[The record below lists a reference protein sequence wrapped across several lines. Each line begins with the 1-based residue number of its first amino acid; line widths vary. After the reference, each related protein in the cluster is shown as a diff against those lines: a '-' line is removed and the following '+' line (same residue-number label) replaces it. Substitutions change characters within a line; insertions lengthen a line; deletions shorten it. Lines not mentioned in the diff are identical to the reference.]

1 MDFSIPI
8 AFTPLD
14 QLVPLAQAAERLGF
28 ARITLPDSL
37 FYPRTQDKEYP
48 YTPDGSRMWDENTP
62 WVEPF
67 IGAMAMAQATST
79 IRMCPSVVKFG
90 PRQPL
95 LLYRQAATLALLSGN
110 RLDLGVGIGWDP
122 NEFEWCGVPFA
133 ERGARVDEM
142 LDIFRIAGEGEFF
155 TYSGKHFEFDE
166 MSLAPVPSQPIPLYI
181 GGHTKKALSRAAR
194 VGMGWTSAMI
204 EFDQLTDVIAT
215 LDENLR
221 AGGRSLADRGDGA
234 PFAIQVVSMDKYGTA
249 GFADLA
255 SAGVTDVIVMPWM
268 MSGLGFDAPV
278 EDKIATMETF
288 ADKYIR
294 A

>member
-1 MDFSIPI
+1 MEFSIPI

-28 ARITLPDSL
+28 TRITLPDSL
-37 FYPRTQDKEYP
+37 FYPREQQRDYP
-48 YTPDGSRMWDENTP
+48 YTADGSRMWDENTP

-67 IGAMAMAQATST
+67 VGAMAMAQATST

-95 LLYRQAATLALLSGN
+95 LLYRQAASVAILSGN

-133 ERGARVDEM
+133 GRGARVDEM
-142 LDIFRIAGEGEFF
+142 LDIFQLAGSGDFF
-155 TYSGKHFEFDE
+155 TYFGDHFRLDE
-166 MSLAPVPSQPIPLYI
+166 MSLAPVPSEPIPLYI
-181 GGHTKKALSRAAR
+181 GGHTKKALARAAR

-204 EFDQLTDVIAT
+204 EFDELTEVIARIG
-215 LDENLR
+215 ENLQTE
-221 AGGRSLADRGDGA
+221 GRSLADRGDGQ
-234 PFAIQVVSMDKYGTA
+234 PFAIQVVSMDKYGSK
-249 GFADLA
+249 GFAGLEG
-255 SAGVTDVIVMPWM
+255 AGVTDVIVMPWM
-268 MSGLGFDAPV
+268 MSGLGFDSAV
-278 EDKIATMETF
+278 DDKIAAMETF

-294 A
+294 R

>member
-1 MDFSIPI
+1 MEYSIPI

-37 FYPRTQDKEYP
+37 FYPRRQEKDYP
-48 YTPDGSRMWDENTP
+48 YTADGSRMWDESTP

-67 IGAMAMAQATST
+67 VGAMAMAQATST

-95 LLYRQAATLALLSGN
+95 LLYRQAASVALLSNN

-133 ERGARVDEM
+133 GRGARVDEM
-142 LDIFRIAGEGEFF
+142 LEIFRLAGSGDFF
-155 TYSGKHFEFDE
+155 TFSGEHFSFDE
-166 MSLAPVPSQPIPLYI
+166 MSLAPVPSTPIPLYI
-181 GGHTKKALSRAAR
+181 GGHSKKAISRAGR

-204 EFDQLTDVIAT
+204 EFDELTEVIGAIGES
-215 LDENLR
+215 LK
-221 AGGRSLADRGDGA
+221 ASGRSLADRGDGT
-234 PFAIQVVSMDKYGTA
+234 PFAIQVVSMDKYGGK
-249 GFADLA
+249 GFAELGE
-255 SAGVTDVIVMPWM
+255 AGVTDVIVMPWM
-268 MSGLGFDAPV
+268 MAGLGFDAGV
-278 EDKIATMETF
+278 EDKIATMESF

-294 A
+294 G